1 MDSSVIFL
9 ILTIII
15 VGILIFVSI
24 LLTQK
29 RGYTFDVIEYQ
40 TNFLSIENS
49 LRKENPVSY
58 NMAVVNADKLLDKAL
73 MEMGIPGK
81 TMGDRLK
88 KSGTKFT
95 ELNKVWYAHKLRNQI
110 AHEHG
115 FELEYVQARHAL
127 GVYKQ
132 ALKDLGAI

>member
-49 LRKENPVSY
+49 LRKENPISY

-88 KSGTKFT
+88 KSGAKFT